1 MEISK
6 NANVKNPQLIEAIKN
21 MQENNSKE
29 NVDEMVNQVMNAKF
43 ITPARVQAPQNI
55 AKTQNGKTVMQQQ
68 SQVQFQ
74 LIQNENNEQYFPAFT
89 DINELNRWDRS
100 ANKGLSLTIMTFTDY
115 ANILADPKCP
125 INGFVINPFGK
136 SVAFPKGMVMNL
148 MQQQQ
153 MKQNGGF
160 YKKQFGQNEKLEFYD
175 PEEYPIDL
183 MAAVIGVLQERDDV
197 NAAYLKL
204 FKPESMDNHSYLIIV
219 DFDGD
224 MNEIFSTIG
233 KAASPHLNGM
243 QLSMMPYS
251 LEIARKAVANDQPFY
266 TKEN

>member
-6 NANVKNPQLIEAIKN
+6 DVNVKNPELLTAIEN
-21 MQENNSKE
+21 MQENNTQE
-29 NVDEMVNQVMNAKF
+29 TVNEMINQVMKAKF
-43 ITPARVQAPQNI
+43 ITPAKVHAPQNV
-55 AKTQNGKTVMQQQ
+55 ARTQNGKTVMQQQ

-74 LIQNENNEQYFPAFT
+74 LIQNDNKEQYFPAFT
-89 DINELNRWDRS
+89 DVDELNRWS
-100 ANKGLSLTIMTFTDY
+100 GANKGFASTIMTFTDY
-115 ANILADPKCP
+115 ANVLADPKCP
-125 INGFVINPFGK
+125 IKGFVINPFGK

-148 MQQQQ
+148 MQQAQT
-153 MKQNGGF
+153 KQNGGF
-160 YKKQFGQNEKLEFYD
+160 YKKQFAQNERLEFND

-197 NAAYLKL
+197 NAAYLRL
-204 FKPESMDNHSYLIIV
+204 FKPESDDKQSYLIIV

-224 MNEIFSTIG
+224 MNEIFSIIG

-251 LEIARKAVANDQPFY
+251 VEIAQKAVANVEPFY
-266 TKEN
+266 TKED

>member
-6 NANVKNPQLIEAIKN
+6 NLDLNNSKLLEAIEN
-21 MQENNSKE
+21 MQENNTKE
-29 NVDEMVNQVMNAKF
+29 TVDEMVNQVMKAKF
-43 ITPARVQAPQNI
+43 ITPAKVHAPQNV
-55 AKTQNGKTVMQQQ
+55 AKTKNGKTVMQQQ

-74 LIQNENNEQYFPAFT
+74 LIQNENKEQYFPAFT
-89 DINELNRWDRS
+89 DVQELNRWDK
-100 ANKGLSLTIMTFTDY
+100 ANKEFATTIMTFKDY

-136 SVAFPKGMVMNL
+136 SVAFPRGMVMNL
-148 MQQQQ
+148 MQQA
-153 MKQNGGF
+153 KQNEGI
-160 YKKQFGQNEKLEFYD
+160 YKKQFKQNERLEFND
-175 PEEYPIDL
+175 PDEYPIDL
-183 MAAVIGVLQERDDV
+183 MAAVIGVLQERNDV

-204 FKPESMDNHSYLIIV
+204 FKPESDDKQSYLIIV
-219 DFDGD
+219 DFNGD

-251 LEIARKAVANDQPFY
+251 LEIARKAVANDEPFY
-266 TKEN
+266 IKED